1 MRHQDLLDIGQAGD
15 LRSFEQGLVR
25 LAGELDF
32 PLVSAVLIVDQ
43 PGHDPLAVSVGNTPQ
58 EYLASFNS
66 APDAQRDPVLR
77 QLKKLSTPVIYD
89 QTTYVREQAADLW
102 EHQAHFGYRTG
113 VAVALHLPNHRHF
126 VMGVDRRDA
135 LPSNDREVTRLM
147 ADLQLVAV
155 HAQDAAV
162 RLLTRE
168 QPRLDEDL
176 TLTPRE
182 LEVLKLTMDGLTA
195 AAIGDRLAIS
205 TPTVNFHMRNLRE
218 KLGASSKHQAVLRAL
233 SLGLLQR

>member
-1 MRHQDLLDIGQAGD
+1 MRHQDLLDIGQAND
-15 LRSFEQGLVR
+15 LRSFETGLVR

-32 PLVSAVLIVDQ
+32 PLVSAVLIVEE
-43 PGHDPLAVSVGNTPQ
+43 PGYDPLAVSVGNTPQ
-58 EYLASFNS
+58 EYLTSFNS
-66 APDAQRDPVLR
+66 ALDGQRDPVLQ
-77 QLKKLSTPVIYD
+77 QLKNLSRPVIYD
-89 QTTYVREQAADLW
+89 QSTYVRGQAADLW
-102 EHQAHFGYRTG
+102 EHQARFGYCTG

-135 LPSNDREVTRLM
+135 LPSSDRAVTRLM
-147 ADLQLVAV
+147 ADLQLMAV

-168 QPRLDEDL
+168 QAQIGEHL

-182 LEVLKLTMDGLTA
+182 LEVLKLTMDGLTS
-195 AAIGDRLAIS
+195 AAISDRLAIS

-218 KLGASSKHQAVLRAL
+218 KLGASSKHQAVLMAL
-233 SLGLLQR
+233 RRGLI

>member
-1 MRHQDLLDIGQAGD
+1 MRHQDLLDIGQAND
-15 LRSFEQGLVR
+15 LRSFESGLVR

-32 PLVSAVLIVDQ
+32 PLVSAVLIFEQ
-43 PGHDPLAVSVGNTPQ
+43 PGHDPLAISVGNTPKD
-58 EYLASFNS
+58 YLASFNS
-66 APDAQRDPVLR
+66 APDAQRDPVLQ
-77 QLKKLSTPVIYD
+77 QLKKLGRPVIYD
-89 QTTYVREQAADLW
+89 QSTYVRKQAADLW
-102 EHQAHFGYRTG
+102 EHQARYGYRTG

-135 LPSNDREVTRLM
+135 LPADDREVTRLM

-162 RLLTRE
+162 RLLTRD
-168 QPRLDEDL
+168 QPQFDEHL
-176 TLTPRE
+176 QLTPRE

-195 AAIGDRLAIS
+195 AGISDRLAIS
-205 TPTVNFHMRNLRE
+205 TPTVNFHLRNLRE

-233 SLGLLQR
+233 SLGLL